1 MNTMN
6 NTANEKENKNNM
18 NIHSDIKKKLDYFI
32 KQKKIPNIIFHGVS
46 GCGKNALVSEFV
58 NNVYGGDKHA
68 IQTYV
73 MHVNCA
79 HGKGIRFIRED
90 LKFFSKTN
98 VDLRDGD
105 IFKTVILLNADK
117 LTIDAQSAIRRCIE
131 LFSRSTRFFIIVEDK
146 YKLLRP
152 ILSRFCEIYIPEP
165 VINGAVVNLHEYNL
179 NKIYDFKLGDSK
191 RRTYIKTALGNFIKK
206 KQSIDSNVVAT
217 AEQAIAEQA
226 TAEQAI
232 AEQATAEQA
241 TAEQATAEQATAEQA
256 TAEQD
261 DNINQNNVTNVNNE
275 TNKNIILDCMLL
287 ITKLYNK
294 GYCSIDLIYYI
305 EHSTVIEELKK
316 YEYLIT
322 YQKIKREFRN
332 EKLLMLFILYFL
344 IFRSDLTLE
353 NISFM

>member
-1 MNTMN
+1 MN
-6 NTANEKENKNNM
+6 NTANEKENKKKI

-58 NNVYGGDKHA
+58 NNVYGGDKHT

-165 VINGAVVNLHEYNL
+165 VINDAVINLHEYNL
-179 NKIYDFKLGDSK
+179 NRIYDFKLGDNK
-191 RRTYIKTALGNFIKK
+191 RRTYVKTALGNFIKK
-206 KQSIDSNVVAT
+206 KQSVDANVVT
-217 AEQAIAEQA
+217 I
-226 TAEQAI
+226 
-232 AEQATAEQA
+232 
-241 TAEQATAEQATAEQA
+241 
-256 TAEQD
+256 AEQD
-261 DNINQNNVTNVNNE
+261 DKNE
-275 TNKNIILDCMLL
+275 NDDTNKNVILDCMLL

-294 GYCSIDLIYYI
+294 GYCSIDLTYYI
-305 EHSTVIEELKK
+305 EHCTNIEELKK

>member
-1 MNTMN
+1 
-6 NTANEKENKNNM
+6 M
-18 NIHSDIKKKLDYFI
+18 NIHSDIKEKLDYFI

-165 VINGAVVNLHEYNL
+165 VINCAVINLHEYNL
-179 NKIYDFKLGDSK
+179 NKIYDFKLGDNK
-191 RRTYIKTALGNFIKK
+191 RRTYVKTALGNFIKK
-206 KQSIDSNVVAT
+206 KQSVDANVVT
-217 AEQAIAEQA
+217 IAEQ
-226 TAEQAI
+226 I
-232 AEQATAEQA
+232 
-241 TAEQATAEQATAEQA
+241 
-256 TAEQD
+256 
-261 DNINQNNVTNVNNE
+261 DNGNNQNDEN
-275 TNKNIILDCMLL
+275 NKNTILDCMLL

-305 EHSTVIEELKK
+305 EHATTIEELKK

-322 YQKIKREFRN
+322 YQKIKKEFRN